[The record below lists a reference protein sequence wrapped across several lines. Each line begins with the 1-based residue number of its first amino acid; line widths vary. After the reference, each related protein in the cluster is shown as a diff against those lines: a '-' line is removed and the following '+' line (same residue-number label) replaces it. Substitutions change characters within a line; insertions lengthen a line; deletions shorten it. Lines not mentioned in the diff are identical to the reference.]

1 MIDQAPEAFPF
12 HLLPGDF
19 GTPTRL
25 YARQPACPIR
35 NIRLPSG
42 DLARLVLDYG
52 DVERVLRD
60 RRFSRNFRYPGAPR
74 LVAVDDMSA
83 NPDAIVNVDPPEHTR
98 LRRTVQSA
106 FRPGRTQEWRP
117 VVRRTVDELLDDI
130 VAAGPPADLVARFA
144 RLVPIRVICD
154 LLGVSSADQGR
165 LISWTSVF
173 FATSAV
179 SASDRA
185 AAGTEFVGYLR
196 ELVADRRAA
205 PGDGLVDS
213 LIAACDADGALSEAE
228 LYQMIAAMFIGGQEN
243 TSAILAR
250 GIFTLLRHR
259 DQFEALAAE
268 PALVESA
275 VEEILRFDVASEG
288 AFLRVSTQDIALSAG
303 TIPAGSAV
311 QVSLP
316 AANRDARRFAEPE
329 RFDIRRDP
337 NPHLTF
343 GAGAHFCVGAPLA
356 RLELATALGA
366 IVTRL
371 PELRLAGSVAETE
384 YAQDTLVRSLLSL
397 PVAWSAR

>member
-1 MIDQAPEAFPF
+1 
-12 HLLPGDF
+12 
-19 GTPTRL
+19 
-25 YARQPACPIR
+25 
-35 NIRLPSG
+35 
-42 DLARLVLDYG
+42 VLDYD

-83 NPDAIVNVDPPEHTR
+83 NPDAIVNLDPPEHTR

-106 FRPGRTQEWRP
+106 FRPGRIREWRP
-117 VVRRTVDELLDDI
+117 VVRQTVDGLLDDI
-130 VAAGPPADLVARFA
+130 VAAGPPADLVASFA
-144 RLVPIRVICD
+144 RLLPIRVICN

-165 LISWTSVF
+165 LINWTGVF

-179 SASDRA
+179 SASERA

-196 ELVADRRAA
+196 ELVAARRAA
-205 PGDGLVDS
+205 PGDGLVDT
-213 LIAACDADGALSEAE
+213 LIAACDADGALSQAE
-228 LYQMIAAMFIGGQEN
+228 LYQMIAALFIGGQEN

-259 DQFEALAAE
+259 DQFEALVAE
-268 PALVESA
+268 PALAESA

-288 AFLRVSTQDIALSAG
+288 AFLRVSTQDVALSAG

-316 AANRDARRFAEPE
+316 AANRDGRRFAEPE

-384 YAQDTLVRSLLSL
+384 YAQDTLVRSLLAL
-397 PVAWSAR
+397 PVAW